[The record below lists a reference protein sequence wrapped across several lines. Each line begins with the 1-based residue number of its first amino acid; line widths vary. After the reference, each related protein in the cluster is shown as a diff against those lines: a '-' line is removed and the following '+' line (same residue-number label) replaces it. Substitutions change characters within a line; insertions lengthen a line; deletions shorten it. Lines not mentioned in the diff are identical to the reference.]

1 MFVPDKREKDKMERK
16 KKNLDVYRNIA
27 QVWSQKNDIDL
38 LFMSQLLRLLYYS
51 MLKKLRN
58 FLF

>member
-38 LFMSQLLRLLYYS
+38 FIHESTYAITVLQHAE
-51 MLKKLRN
+51 KIA
-58 FLF
+58 

>member
-1 MFVPDKREKDKMERK
+1 MERERNT
-16 KKNLDVYRNIA
+16 NLDVNRNIA

-38 LFMSQLLRLLYYS
+38 LFMSQLMRLLYYS